1 MNAALVLQLVAT
13 AIMVVGIGF
22 GLQNIRQYQ
31 AARRRES
38 AILMLNSFQTGEF
51 VHGLL
56 IIFGMPPGVTKAQI
70 DALPVDE
77 LRAFYVVLGTWERLG
92 VLVFRG
98 EVGMDLVDDAYSGPI
113 LLSWERLAE
122 FIREFRAEVGRDTGF
137 EWFQW
142 LAERLAEREAE
153 DSPVPAYVAHR
164 AWRSDP
170 GRSLRWS

>member
-1 MNAALVLQLVAT
+1 MNAALILQLVAT
-13 AIMVVGIGF
+13 VIMVVGIGF
-22 GLQNIRQYQ
+22 GLQNIRHYQ

-56 IIFGMPPGVTKAQI
+56 IVLGMPVGVTKAQV
-70 DALPVDE
+70 DGLPVDE

-113 LLSWERLAE
+113 LLSWERLAD
-122 FIREFRAEVGRDTGF
+122 FIGEFRAELGRDTGF

-142 LAERLAEREAE
+142 LAERLAEREVEA
-153 DSPVPAYVAHR
+153 SPVPAYVAHR
-164 AWRSDP
+164 AWRADQGHSI
-170 GRSLRWS
+170 R

>member
-1 MNAALVLQLVAT
+1 MSTALLLQLVAT
-13 AIMVVGIGF
+13 VIMLVGIGF
-22 GLQNIRQYQ
+22 GVQNIRQYQ

-56 IIFGMPPGVTKAQI
+56 IVFGLPVGVAKAQV
-70 DALPVDE
+70 DALPIDE

-113 LLSWERLAE
+113 LLSWERLAG
-122 FIREFRAEVGRDTGF
+122 FVAEFRSHLGRETGF

-153 DSPVPAYVAHR
+153 SSPVPAYVAHR
-164 AWRSDP
+164 AWRVGQGHRA
-170 GRSLRWS
+170 GRK